1 MTSKMV
7 IFSHITQRCSLP
19 SLADHQSNEFTKVLF
34 LGDSKSGKTTALWS
48 LVRAGYKLRIL
59 DFDNLLDSLKERL
72 LAECPKQ
79 LDSVEFRTLRDKY
92 KTGPLGV
99 VLDGPAKAFI
109 DAMKMLDNWKYDDTD
124 LGSPK
129 EWGPDCILVID
140 SMSRLCDS
148 AYDFH
153 AFMMKPGKSGEVDG
167 RAIYGQAQDAVEMV
181 LANLTSATFGT
192 NVIVICHGQYMD
204 QADGTLK
211 IFPQGVGQKL
221 SPKIPQY
228 FPVYIRLKKL
238 GEKRALQLESDATID
253 LAMPKLKA
261 FETKTLDVDTGL
273 AQIFETLQGKPP
285 VATPEP
291 KTATLVPPRPKAVT
305 LQRRV

>member
-1 MTSKMV
+1 M
-7 IFSHITQRCSLP
+7 P
-19 SLADHQSNEFTKVLF
+19 SLAEHQSNLFTKVLF
-34 LGDSKSGKTTALWS
+34 LGDSKSGKTTALWP
-48 LVRAGYKLRIL
+48 LVKAGYKLRIL
-59 DFDNLLDSLKERL
+59 DLDNLLDSLKERL

-140 SMSRLCDS
+140 SLSRLCDA

-181 LANLTSATFGT
+181 LANLTSDTFKT
-192 NVIVICHGQYMD
+192 NVIVICHGQYMELPD
-204 QADGTLK
+204 KTSK

-228 FPVYIRLKKL
+228 FPVYIRLKNSA
-238 GEKRALQLESDATID
+238 GKRTVQLESDVMID
-253 LAMPKLKA
+253 LAMPKLGA
-261 FETKTLDVDTGL
+261 FEKKTLDADTGL
-273 AQIFETLQGKPP
+273 AQIFQTLRGS
-285 VATPEP
+285 VATPQVKAEP
-291 KTATLVPPRPKAVT
+291 VVQVRPKAVT